1 MRLFSTLLFVLVVA
15 FCNKVQAQDFET
27 ATQAV
32 QNMGLGWNL
41 GNTLDANN
49 QSVTNITSASYWGQ
63 QGLESENCWG
73 QPTTK
78 SELITMMKNAGFGAI
93 RVPVTWYNHM
103 DANGNVDAAWM
114 ARVKEVVN
122 YVIDAGLYCIINVH
136 HDTGADSNSS
146 KHWIHAS
153 TTSYNNNKTR
163 FEGLWRQIANE
174 FKDYGEKLLFEGY
187 NEMLD
192 EYNSWCWAS
201 RSYNS
206 NTENGYSESIATAAY
221 NAVNNYAQS
230 FVNAVRGTGGNNTK
244 RNLIVNTYAAASGE
258 GTWNAHLKD
267 PLTQMKKPSG
277 ETNHII
283 FEVHSYPNISNLSSA
298 KSAVNDMLTTLNNN
312 FASKGPVIIGEWGTS
327 NVDNGSDYN
336 NNRANM
342 ISFLDHFVKKAKEKN
357 IATFYW
363 MGLSDG
369 ANRSLPAFNQADL
382 AETLAKAY
390 HGSSSGFAFP
400 TPDDFQIVYT
410 VNYNSEW
417 GELFLYGDW
426 NNSTS
431 FLLTDYKGI
440 RVELDDDYSGI
451 LQVKVYGDKVSGDTY
466 KEQYMPLTSG
476 SNTSTLYFNAST
488 LGSRVYRITLQN
500 ITKSSPTAKVK
511 EATLIKTD
519 GTEVPGKI
527 TVAWGCTVT
536 TESTPINTGIQLVT
550 PTITDDD
557 DAIYN
562 LAGQRVSTPSKGNIY
577 IKNGKKFIAR

>member
-1 MRLFSTLLFVLVVA
+1 MLVVA

-78 SELITMMKNAGFGAI
+78 PELITMMKNAGFGAI

-382 AETLAKAY
+382 AETLANAY

-426 NNSTS
+426 NRNATKLSN
-431 FLLTDYKGI
+431 YKGI
-440 RVELDDDYSGI
+440 RVEMEDDSYASK
-451 LQVKVYGDKVSGDTY
+451 LQVKIYGAKNGTNSDGTDKFN
-466 KEQYMPLTSG
+466 EQCTPLATG
-476 SNTSTLYFNAST
+476 TNVTTVDFDANV
-488 LGSRVYRITLQN
+488 LGSTFWGITLQ
-500 ITKSSPTAKVK
+500 TQVGATTAKLK
-511 EATLIKTD
+511 DAKLIKAD
-519 GTEVPGKI
+519 GTEEPASI
-527 TVAWGCTVT
+527 AVAWGCSLKK
-536 TESTPINTGIQLVT
+536 ESSPTSIRSIQT
-550 PTITDDD
+550 ATSKSDG
-557 DAIYN
+557 AFYN
-562 LAGQRVSTPSKGNIY
+562 LHGQRMQNPQKGIY
-577 IKNGKKFIAR
+577 IRNGKKYVMK